1 MPVVMVVV
9 SVLLVVLP
17 LYQQPWP
24 SLTGFG
30 IGLLG
35 VPVYVFFVME
45 TPWRLRPRVFD
56 RISGK
61 LEATLYIHVAC
72 SAVILLYLHVYIHV
86 HACVIT

>member
-24 SLTGFG
+24 SLAGFG
-30 IGLLG
+30 MTLLG
-35 VPVYVFFVME
+35 LPVYVFFVME

-61 LEATLYIHVAC
+61 GRYLTVYTACTHHV
-72 SAVILLYLHVYIHV
+72 
-86 HACVIT
+86 CVRNKC